1 MTTLLGPAAASSRR
15 AVLAAGAATLLV
27 SSVGRAQQA
36 RRTYRIGVISP
47 TLRREPSLDAF
58 FDELRR
64 LGFIDSANLSVDG
77 RFEVGTEDLD
87 AVATD
92 VVKQAP
98 DAIVCIG
105 TVVVRAGQRA
115 TATIPIVAGG
125 YDLLGS
131 KLVSRLRTPK
141 ATPRASASSRPNS
154 MASARKS

>member
-64 LGFIDSANLSVDG
+64 LA
-77 RFEVGTEDLD
+77 
-87 AVATD
+87 D
-92 VVKQAP
+92 V
-98 DAIVCIG
+98 
-105 TVVVRAGQRA
+105 
-115 TATIPIVAGG
+115 
-125 YDLLGS
+125 
-131 KLVSRLRTPK
+131 
-141 ATPRASASSRPNS
+141 
-154 MASARKS
+154 